1 MIGVHALTGP
11 SRDKENRDV
20 RVVLM
25 DPQRELGAQQVRE
38 PDVQD
43 GKLGYPAIL
52 QVGECVDRGICGEA
66 SVPRPLQHAT
76 GDPLDHGVVV
86 HEEDER
92 GHVLMCSSRLTGV
105 SSRRPP

>member
-52 QVGECVDRGICGEA
+52 QA
-66 SVPRPLQHAT
+66 
-76 GDPLDHGVVV
+76 
-86 HEEDER
+86 EE
-92 GHVLMCSSRLTGV
+92 
-105 SSRRPP
+105 